1 MNDISDNAIMAAL
14 GRQMT
19 QAVAKQ
25 AVSAGNLANVD
36 TPNYRAREA
45 TFDDV
50 LNGAVQKL
58 ELEATAP
65 GHLRGVGSD
74 GPPAHEVAGLESRRD
89 GNNVQLDREL
99 LTMTKASGDFAAA
112 QTALSAKFRLIRYAI
127 NEGR

>member
-74 GPPAHEVAGLESRRD
+74 GPPARDVAGLESRRD

>member
-1 MNDISDNAIMAAL
+1 MNDINDSAIMAAL

-45 TFDDV
+45 SFDDA
-50 LNGAVQKL
+50 LQGAVDKL
-58 ELEATAP
+58 QMVTTDSRQMRAP
-65 GHLRGVGSD
+65 GSD
-74 GPPAHEVAGLESRRD
+74 APQSHEVEGLESRRD
-89 GNNVQLDREL
+89 GNNVQVDREL
-99 LTMTKASGDFAAA
+99 LTMTRASADFAAA

>member
-1 MNDISDNAIMAAL
+1 MNDINDSAIMAAL

-45 TFDDV
+45 TFDDA
-50 LNGAVQKL
+50 LKGAVDKL
-58 ELEATAP
+58 EMITTDARQMRAP
-65 GHLRGVGSD
+65 GSD
-74 GPPAHEVAGLESRRD
+74 MPASREVDGLDSRRD
-89 GNNVQLDREL
+89 GNNVQVDREL
-99 LTMTKASGDFAAA
+99 LTMTRAAADFAAA

>member
-1 MNDISDNAIMAAL
+1 MNDISDSALMAAL

-45 TFDDV
+45 TFGDV
-50 LNGAVQKL
+50 LDGAMQKL
-58 ELEATAP
+58 ELTTTDARHQHGA
-65 GHLRGVGSD
+65 GGD
-74 GPPAHEVAGLESRRD
+74 GPQSREVAGLESRRD
-89 GNNVQLDREL
+89 GNNVQVDREL
-99 LTMTKASGDFAAA
+99 LTMTRASADFAAA